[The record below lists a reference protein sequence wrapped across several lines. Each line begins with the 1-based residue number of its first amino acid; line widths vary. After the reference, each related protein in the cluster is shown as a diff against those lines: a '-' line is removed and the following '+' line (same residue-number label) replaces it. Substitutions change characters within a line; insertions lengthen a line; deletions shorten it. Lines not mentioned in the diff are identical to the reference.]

1 MNEGVG
7 IHKPARKIARLPI
20 VILLAPAPPIP
31 FLQTHKLVI
40 IAIGGNFGMKFRC
53 EGFMACEPLFHR
65 INEMR
70 RCLFGEFIRSNLAPC
85 TLRVD
90 GTLTIAET
98 VGFGIAAER
107 PIFECRDGAASIK
120 PFEFTLPR
128 SKTKKAQL
136 NGKSEEQTSEIQ
148 SLLRK

>member
-1 MNEGVG
+1 
-7 IHKPARKIARLPI
+7 
-20 VILLAPAPPIP
+20 
-31 FLQTHKLVI
+31 
-40 IAIGGNFGMKFRC
+40 MKFRC

-85 TLRVD
+85 TLRID

-107 PIFECRDGAASIK
+107 PILESRDGAASIK
-120 PFEFTLPR
+120 PFEFT
-128 SKTKKAQL
+128 
-136 NGKSEEQTSEIQ
+136 KSEERRVGKACVSTFRSRW
-148 SLLRK
+148 SRYH

>member
-70 RCLFGEFIRSNLAPC
+70 RCLFVEFFISNLAPC
-85 TLRVD
+85 TLRFE

-98 VGFGIAAER
+98 AAFGFGAAL
-107 PIFECRDGAASIK
+107 PIFECREVTAPITPS
-120 PFEFTLPR
+120 ESTLLHL
-128 SKTKKAQL
+128 KTKKTQF
-136 NGKSEEQTSEIQ
+136 N
-148 SLLRK
+148 

>member
-70 RCLFGEFIRSNLAPC
+70 RCLFGEFIRSN
-85 TLRVD
+85 R
-90 GTLTIAET
+90 
-98 VGFGIAAER
+98 
-107 PIFECRDGAASIK
+107 
-120 PFEFTLPR
+120 
-128 SKTKKAQL
+128 
-136 NGKSEEQTSEIQ
+136 SEERRVGNECVSTCRSRW
-148 SLLRK
+148 SPYH